1 MARIWVWRRAGLGS
15 AGTMAP
21 DNAIRASHLSSRDP
35 STAPM
40 ITIRSLIFNGLFYLV
55 LVVLMIIGLP
65 TMLFGR
71 HGVFALARL
80 WGAVSVWLLET
91 ICGLRLEYRGIE
103 NIPPG
108 AVLIAAKHQSFLE
121 TFALLKYA
129 PDFAI
134 ILKRQLTR
142 VPLFGLYLIVSQQ
155 IAIDRARGRQALQQI
170 AAAAKPV
177 FAAGRQVFIYP
188 EGTRRPPGAP
198 PRYKQGVTA
207 LYAATGAACLPV
219 AVNTGLFWRRRGFLR
234 RPGVAV
240 IEYLPVIAPG
250 LDPAAFSERLQS
262 TIEAACARLNAE
274 AVDKDPSL
282 EAVLA
287 EGANCDAKTQ
297 RQP

>member
-1 MARIWVWRRAGLGS
+1 
-15 AGTMAP
+15 
-21 DNAIRASHLSSRDP
+21 
-35 STAPM
+35 M
-40 ITIRSLIFNGLFYLV
+40 IATRSLIFNALFYLN
-55 LVVLMIIGLP
+55 LVVLMILGLP

-71 HGVFALARL
+71 RGVFALARL
-80 WGAVSVWLLET
+80 WGAISVWLLEK
-91 ICGLRLEYRGIE
+91 ICGLRLEYRGVE

-155 IAIDRARGRQALQQI
+155 IAIDRGRGRQALQQI

-188 EGTRRPPGAP
+188 EGTRRLPGAP
-198 PRYKQGVTA
+198 PRYKHGVTT
-207 LYAATGAACLPV
+207 LYAETGAPCLPV

-234 RPGVAV
+234 RPGIAV

-250 LDPAAFSERLQS
+250 LDPTAFSERLQS
-262 TIEAACARLNAE
+262 TIETACARLNAE
-274 AVDKDPSL
+274 AVDRDPSL
-282 EAVLA
+282 KAILA
-287 EGANCDAKTQ
+287 EGANCEAKTQ

>member
-1 MARIWVWRRAGLGS
+1 
-15 AGTMAP
+15 
-21 DNAIRASHLSSRDP
+21 
-35 STAPM
+35 M
-40 ITIRSLIFNGLFYLV
+40 ITVRSLIFNALFYLN
-55 LVVLMIIGLP
+55 LVVLMILGLP
-65 TMLFGR
+65 TILFGR

-91 ICGLRLEYRGIE
+91 ICGLRLEYRGVE

-108 AVLIAAKHQSFLE
+108 AVLIAVKHQSFLE

-155 IAIDRARGRQALQQI
+155 IAIDRARGRQALREI

-207 LYAATGAACLPV
+207 LYAKTGAPCLPV
-219 AVNTGLFWRRRGFLR
+219 AVNTGLFWRRHGFLR

-240 IEYLPVIAPG
+240 IEYLPIIAPG

-282 EAVLA
+282 AAILA

-297 RQP
+297 R

>member
-1 MARIWVWRRAGLGS
+1 
-15 AGTMAP
+15 
-21 DNAIRASHLSSRDP
+21 
-35 STAPM
+35 M
-40 ITIRSLIFNGLFYLV
+40 ITIRSLIFNALFYLN
-55 LVVLMIIGLP
+55 LVVLMIVGLP
-65 TMLFGR
+65 TILFGR

-91 ICGLRLEYRGIE
+91 ICGLRLEYRGVE

-155 IAIDRARGRQALQQI
+155 IAIDRGRGRQALRQI
-170 AAAAKPV
+170 AVAAKPV

-198 PRYKQGVTA
+198 PRYKQGVTT
-207 LYAATGAACLPV
+207 LYAETGAACLPV
-219 AVNTGLFWRRRGFLR
+219 AVNTGLFWRRHGFLR

-250 LDPAAFSERLQS
+250 LDRAAFAERLQS
-262 TIEAACARLNAE
+262 TIEAACARLNVE
-274 AVDKDPSL
+274 AVAKDPSL
-282 EAVLA
+282 QAVLA

>member
-1 MARIWVWRRAGLGS
+1 MLA
-15 AGTMAP
+15 T
-21 DNAIRASHLSSRDP
+21 
-35 STAPM
+35 
-40 ITIRSLIFNGLFYLV
+40 RSLIFNTLFYLN
-55 LVVLMIIGLP
+55 LVVLMIVGLP

-71 HGVFALARL
+71 RAVFALARL
-80 WGAVSVWLLET
+80 WGAISVWLLEM
-91 ICGLRLEYRGIE
+91 ICGLRLEYRGVE

-108 AVLIAAKHQSFLE
+108 AILIAVKHQSFLE

-134 ILKRQLTR
+134 ILKRQLTY

-155 IAIDRARGRQALQQI
+155 IAIDRGRGRQALQQI

-188 EGTRRPPGAP
+188 EGTRRLPGAP
-198 PRYKQGVTA
+198 PMYKQGVAA
-207 LYAATGAACLPV
+207 LYAATEVPCLPV

-240 IEYLPVIAPG
+240 IEYLPAIAPG
-250 LDPAAFSERLQS
+250 LDRAAFIKRLQS
-262 TIEAACARLNAE
+262 TIETACEGLNAE

-282 EAVLA
+282 AAVVA
-287 EGANCDAKTQ
+287 EGAQSDTETL
-297 RQP
+297 RSP

>member
-1 MARIWVWRRAGLGS
+1 
-15 AGTMAP
+15 
-21 DNAIRASHLSSRDP
+21 
-35 STAPM
+35 M
-40 ITIRSLIFNGLFYLV
+40 ITLRSVIFNALFYLN
-55 LVVLMIIGLP
+55 LVVLMIVGVP

-71 HGVFALARL
+71 RGVFALARL

-91 ICGLRLEYRGIE
+91 ICGLRLEYRGVE

-155 IAIDRARGRQALQQI
+155 IAIDRGRGRQALQQI

-177 FAAGRQVFIYP
+177 LAAGRQVFIYP

-198 PRYKQGVTA
+198 PRYKQGVTT
-207 LYAATGAACLPV
+207 LYAETGAACLPV

-250 LDPAAFSERLQS
+250 LDPAVFTERVQS

-274 AVDKDPSL
+274 AIDKDPSL
-282 EAVLA
+282 GAIVA
-287 EGANCDAKTQ
+287 EGANCEAETQ
-297 RQP
+297 R